1 MSLPRAFTSPF
12 RAVFDQTDPANRAL
26 TRGLALYLTVVLVV
40 MVPIFATWSLGV
52 DLEIPL
58 RAADRWSNGG
68 LPYLA
73 SSFNETSGAGLPFLY
88 PPWLL
93 PIVAPFAALPR
104 TAVLVVWLAACVAI
118 AVWTCR
124 RLSVPWIGVPFV
136 LAWAP
141 FAEGLV
147 TGNVQL
153 LQFAA
158 FAALFYVPGRP
169 WELRPRPATTDA
181 EPRAGAPAGGSGR
194 AAAGAHS
201 VTADL
206 QSGLLAFGV
215 GALKYTQLLP
225 LVWLLRPRPRAAIF
239 GGVALVLVAVAM
251 LPFTG
256 IAIYRDW
263 VDQLGRA
270 SDPAWSVVGAPLAA
284 VIGRP
289 LSLVAAVAAV
299 LALFVVRG
307 RDAGAWVGIALL
319 VVAPSIH
326 GYGMLFL
333 LPALLTIRRDIALAL
348 AVLVTGYNPYAWWIS
363 IAVAAVAMA
372 ASNRY
377 PALRA
382 PTSEGHD
389 VRRQVNRVQAD

>member
-1 MSLPRAFTSPF
+1 MSWNSAVASPI
-12 RAVFDQTDPANRAL
+12 RNVFDQANPANRMLIIGL
-26 TRGLALYLTVVLVV
+26 TSMLTVVVAAALPAV
-40 MVPIFATWSLGV
+40 ATLGLGV

-58 RAADRWSNGG
+58 RAADRWSSGG

-73 SSFNETSGAGLPFLY
+73 SSFNQTSGPGLPFLY

-104 TAVLVVWLAACVAI
+104 TAVLAVWLAVCAVI
-118 AVWTCR
+118 AAWTCR
-124 RLSVPWIGVPFV
+124 RLSVPWIGVPLV
-136 LAWAP
+136 MAWPP

-147 TGNVQL
+147 TGNAQL

-158 FAALFYVPGRP
+158 FAALFYVPGP
-169 WELRPRPATTDA
+169 AWALRRRPAATSA
-181 EPRAGAPAGGSGR
+181 VPGRGAGPL
-194 AAAGAHS
+194 
-201 VTADL
+201 VEDL
-206 QSGLLAFGV
+206 KSGLMAAGV
-215 GALKYTQLLP
+215 GALKYTQVLP

-239 GGVALVLVAVAM
+239 GVVALVLIVVAM

-256 IAIYRDW
+256 IDIYRDW
-263 VDQLGRA
+263 IDQLGRA
-270 SDPAWSVVGAPLAA
+270 ADPAWLAAGAPLAFM
-284 VIGRP
+284 IGRP
-289 LSLVAAVAAV
+289 AALVATIAVV
-299 LALFVVRG
+299 LLLFLVRG

-333 LPALLTIRRDIALAL
+333 LPALLTIRRDIAIAL
-348 AVLVTGYNPYAWWIS
+348 AVLVAGYSRDAWWIS
-363 IAVAAVAMA
+363 ITVAAVAMA

-382 PTSEGHD
+382 PTPERDD
-389 VRRQVNRVQAD
+389 VRKQTDRIEAD